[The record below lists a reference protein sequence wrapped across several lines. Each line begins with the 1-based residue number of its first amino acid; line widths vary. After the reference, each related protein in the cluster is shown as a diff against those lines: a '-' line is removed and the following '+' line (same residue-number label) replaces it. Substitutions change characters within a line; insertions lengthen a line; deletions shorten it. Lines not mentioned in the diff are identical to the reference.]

1 MDDEELVVV
10 DTTKSSK
17 STHEQESD
25 SVPNDREDSF
35 RKMIK
40 DSGTRVNIENLTRSF
55 FSGDVEDRER
65 LVRVLK
71 KAQITPSKIETI
83 YSSWFD
89 GNYPEDDGVD
99 IYNKVPKK
107 GVEGSDSDPDK
118 FIEDMAIK
126 DRIAQ
131 KDHMVSLQVKKREL
145 EIQKEI
151 KELAALGNDAPNSK
165 ERLEPIMITD
175 DEGNI
180 EVATDKE
187 GKPITRR
194 IVEPIGS
201 GGGESASLANM
212 MMMQKMLGG
221 DKPRGDDGMSVIRI
235 QGLETEI
242 TRLKERNDSESD
254 RHRDHISDK
263 DKEIS
268 SLKEGMSRELS
279 RLKEESLK
287 DMERMRENHAKELSD
302 VHKRY
307 DDKIEN
313 MEQRHFDNI
322 AAINDRHQASNDRML
337 DKMERLESD
346 AAGSVEGLRFRHH
359 EELSRLHSDYKQQLS
374 TFTMQSRSDL
384 DSVKTMHQLE
394 SVYRNNID
402 AANKE
407 HDINMKALEK
417 KIADNANMSVTE
429 KQNDKIIEAVSGGI
443 GSAFEAFGKPYAANM
458 QTSQLINQKRIAES
472 AMAQRQA
479 KITEMQRAGYSEQD
493 IAYVVDGN
501 ANMDNDEVYE
511 QVLQEDDLIPVDSG
525 IEQYKPE
532 VVPRTPAMTVR

>member
-1 MDDEELVVV
+1 
-10 DTTKSSK
+10 
-17 STHEQESD
+17 
-25 SVPNDREDSF
+25 
-35 RKMIK
+35 
-40 DSGTRVNIENLTRSF
+40 GTRTNIENLTRSF

-107 GVEGSDSDPDK
+107 VVEGSDSDPDK
-118 FIEDMAIK
+118 FIEDMAIR

-131 KDHMVSLQVKKREL
+131 KDRMIALQTKKREL

-151 KELAALGNDAPNSK
+151 KELAALSNDAPKSK
-165 ERLEPIMITD
+165 ELLEPIMITD
-175 DEGNI
+175 NEGNI

-187 GKPITRR
+187 GNPITRR

-201 GGGESASLANM
+201 GGGESSSLASM
-212 MMMQKMLGG
+212 MMMQKIIGS
-221 DKPRGDDGMSVIRI
+221 DKPKSDDGMLVIRI
-235 QGLETEI
+235 QSLEAEI
-242 TRLKERNDSESD
+242 TRLKERNDYEID
-254 RHRDHISDK
+254 RHRDLIANK
-263 DKEIS
+263 DKEILS
-268 SLKEGMSRELS
+268 IKDGMSKELSHLKEAN
-279 RLKEESLK
+279 LKN
-287 DMERMRENHAKELSD
+287 MEQMRENHAKELSD
-302 VHKRY
+302 MQKRY

-313 MEQRHFDNI
+313 IEQRHFDNI
-322 AAINDRHQASNDRML
+322 AAINDRHQAINDRMM
-337 DKMERLESD
+337 DKMERIESD

-359 EELSRLHSDYKQQLS
+359 EELSRLHADYKQQLS
-374 TFTMQSRSDL
+374 TFSMQSRSDL

-402 AANKE
+402 AVNRE

-417 KIADNANMSVTE
+417 KIADNANMSVAE
-429 KQNDKIIEAVSGGI
+429 KQNDKIIEAVSSGI

-458 QTSQLINQKRIAES
+458 QTSQMINQKRIAED

-479 KITEMQRAGYSEQD
+479 KIAEMRRNGYSEQD
-493 IAYVVDGN
+493 IAFVVDGN
-501 ANMDNDEVYE
+501 SSDNNDAVYE
-511 QVLQEDDLIPVDSG
+511 QVLQDEDDLIPVESG

-532 VVPRTPAMTVR
+532 VTPITPTMTVR